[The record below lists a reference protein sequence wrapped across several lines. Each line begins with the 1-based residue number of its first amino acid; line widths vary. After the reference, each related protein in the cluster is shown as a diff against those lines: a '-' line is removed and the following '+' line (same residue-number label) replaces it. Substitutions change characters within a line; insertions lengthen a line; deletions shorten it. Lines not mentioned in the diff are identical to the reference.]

1 MKEDGDISV
10 AQAEEETLMGTP
22 TVIPVWFGGVTGIS
36 NIVDISTAKAVVG
49 LIMPPAWTPAVVT
62 IEGSA
67 NGTDFYTMY
76 DGRSSTQ
83 LSFTVPP
90 GMLIAINP
98 NRLRCCKAIR
108 LISGSRNVLIPQGEA
123 REFGLVIE
131 T

>member
-1 MKEDGDISV
+1 
-10 AQAEEETLMGTP
+10 MGTP

-49 LIMPPAWTPAVVT
+49 LITPSAWTPAVIT

-67 NGTDFYTMY
+67 NGTDFYKMY
-76 DGRSSTQ
+76 DGMGSTQ

-90 GMLIAINP
+90 GCIIAINP

-108 LISGSRNVLIPQGEA
+108 LISGDRNVLVSQGAA